1 MQKRSNLINN
11 WGNFYWYSIL
21 LGLRNILKNPLKVN
35 KEALKRII
43 IPMDIAR
50 YFEIPYTYRYLKPQ
64 LNEKIFDLS
73 SPKLLSLYISEN
85 DKTHVTATDVWDKE
99 IQNWKTLTS
108 DAIFNSSFKKNLQF
122 KVVDGRKIPYK
133 SGSFDKAFTVSV
145 IEHIENNGDS
155 ETIKEIARILK
166 PGGVLV
172 LTTPYGKKY
181 KENWVNRDAYGS
193 KYRDGKP
200 VFLSRIYNKK
210 TLDNR
215 IIKPS
220 GLILEKKIICEEKHP
235 FITTIYTALF
245 PFSAVVGLLFPIFSI
260 INLRVGNHAGS
271 KNNVLLV
278 LRKKQI

>member
-1 MQKRSNLINN
+1 MQKRSNLIKN
-11 WGNFYWYSIL
+11 WSNFYWYSIL
-21 LGLRNILKNPLKVN
+21 LGLRNILRNPFKVN

-50 YFEIPYTYRYLKPQ
+50 YFEIPYTHKYLNPQ

-73 SPKLLSLYISEN
+73 SPKLISLYISEN
-85 DKTHVTATDVWDKE
+85 NKANMIATDVWTKE
-99 IQNWKTLTS
+99 IQNWKTLAG
-108 DAIFNSSFKKNLQF
+108 DAIFNSSFKKNLQL

-133 SGSFDKAFTVSV
+133 SKSFDKVFTISV
-145 IEHIENNGDS
+145 IEHIENHGDS
-155 ETIKEIARILK
+155 EAIKELARILK

-181 KENWVNRDAYGS
+181 EENWVNRDAYGS
-193 KYRDGKP
+193 RYKGGKP

-215 IIKPS
+215 LIKAS

-235 FITTIYTALF
+235 FITTIYTMLF
-245 PFSAVVGLLFPIFSI
+245 PFSAIFGLLFPVFST
-260 INLRVGNHAGS
+260 INLRVGNHIGS

-278 LRKKQI
+278 LRKK